1 MTTRR
6 SILKGGLA
14 AAALTGAPSIIKT
27 QAQPSRAR
35 TVKAV
40 MHADLRV
47 LDPIWT
53 TANITA
59 YHGAMI
65 YDTLFGLDAN
75 FTPQPQMVSKWGLSD
90 DKLRSE
96 ERRVGKGWR
105 CGWSLEK

>member
-6 SILKGGLA
+6 SVLTGGLA
-14 AAALTGAPSIIKT
+14 AAALTGAPSIITT
-27 QAQPSRAR
+27 QAQPSGAR

-59 YHGAMI
+59 YHG
-65 YDTLFGLDAN
+65 DRKS
-75 FTPQPQMVSKWGLSD
+75 V
-90 DKLRSE
+90 
-96 ERRVGKGWR
+96 V
-105 CGWSLEK
+105 